1 MREIKIIIGDE
12 VFSLLKY
19 IKDLAFSLKKIYN
32 YTNYISSII
41 SDLIFIIFD
50 FYYKDHSNNYYCEF
64 ENFLSKNFLLK
75 KTDPFMLNK
84 TK

>member
-1 MREIKIIIGDE
+1 MREIKIIGDE

-50 FYYKDHSNNYYCEF
+50 FYYKDHSNNYCEF